1 MKLETQRRE
10 ALSRLVEARLT
21 LDLIIQLEAT
31 PPLQDSP
38 TVLGL
43 RGLFFVHLYACL
55 EFAVNHATQRVLTLI
70 SAYEIEYRHFS
81 PRFHVVAMASG
92 FMAIRDA
99 GRGKKWNK
107 RIEFV
112 ERMFSE
118 DKCVVNA
125 AVFSDELQNIWVK
138 TISELFDCLG
148 IDAPPLPDMA
158 YAGHIDEIVDKRN
171 AVAHG
176 RKSASEAAAG
186 SRSPVLKRNWEI
198 VSETIEHIFNTLT
211 DYLDSYRFV
220 AAPERA
226 AYETKLV

>member
-1 MKLETQRRE
+1 MKLEAQRNE
-10 ALSRLVEARLT
+10 VLSRLIEARLT
-21 LDLIIQLEAT
+21 LDLIIQLEAA
-31 PPLQDSP
+31 PPAQDNP
-38 TVLGL
+38 TVLSL

-70 SAYEIEYRHFS
+70 SAYEVEYRHFS
-81 PRFHVVAMASG
+81 PRFHVVSMAGG

-99 GRGKKWNK
+99 GRGKKWSK

-112 ERMFSE
+112 DQIFSE
-118 DKCVVNA
+118 DKCVVSA
-125 AVFSDELQNIWVK
+125 AVFSDELQNVWVK

-158 YAGHIDEIVDKRN
+158 YAGYIDAIVDKRN

-176 RKSASEAAAG
+176 RKSASEVAAG

-211 DYLDSYRFV
+211 DYLDSYQFI
-220 AAPERA
+220 AAPARA
-226 AYETKLV
+226 TYEAKQV